1 MEKVLSQRDKE
12 KFSHDGYL
20 YIFDRISKTDSSL
33 MFWKCDQ
40 LGRCKVRIHT
50 RLGNAVK
57 ILNTDTHDSSPIQ
70 VQVER
75 TTTKIKTRAEETMEN
90 LSVVINEVLFNV
102 PEAVQGF
109 VCSKENYSTETEPN

>member
-1 MEKVLSQRDKE
+1 MLTKTLVSINLSKHRISVLHSSNKPITMETVLSQRGKE
-12 KFSHDGYL
+12 KFSHNGYL

-50 RLGNAVK
+50 GFGNVVK
-57 ILNTDTHDSSPIQ
+57 ILNTHTHDSSPIQ

-75 TTTKIKTRAEETMEN
+75 TTTQK
-90 LSVVINEVLFNV
+90 
-102 PEAVQGF
+102 
-109 VCSKENYSTETEPN
+109 